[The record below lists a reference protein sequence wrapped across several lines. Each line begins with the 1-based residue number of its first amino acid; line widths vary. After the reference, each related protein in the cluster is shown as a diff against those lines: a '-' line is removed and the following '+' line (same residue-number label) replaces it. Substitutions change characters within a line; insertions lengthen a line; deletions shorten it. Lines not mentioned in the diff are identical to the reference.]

1 MKQALILI
9 FMITMLPSCGK
20 KEDTSCKNRETARL
34 ECRAV
39 HTPNYGYQYAQ
50 EMCDRSYSAERCY

>member
-1 MKQALILI
+1 MKSALTLI
-9 FMITMLPSCGK
+9 VMVIVFTSCGK
-20 KEDTSCKNRETARL
+20 NSDTCKNKETARI

-50 EMCDRSYSAERCY
+50 EMCDRSFTADRCY